1 MKDDVVPV
9 HATEGHELGN
19 GLLEKGKGRGPHG
32 MRVILR
38 DWHLCGLLVEKGGNL
53 LCSDGCKLVAGE
65 S

>member
-1 MKDDVVPV
+1 M
-9 HATEGHELGN
+9 EGHELGD

-38 DWHLCGLLVEKGGNL
+38 AWYWCAKGLLVEKGGNL
-53 LCSDGCKLVAGE
+53 FCSDGCKLVVGE